1 MSSETMPQKSSTLKK
16 ALNIVLILINL
27 NGAFATYSMYS
38 FDDLQIHERLVI
50 IIGCI
55 LLLLIMIIK
64 EFLVKPLQKR
74 VYFNLFI
81 MSGYILIYIY
91 MYLVW

>member
-1 MSSETMPQKSSTLKK
+1 MNPETMPQKSSMLKK

-27 NGAFATYSMYS
+27 NGAFATYSMSS
-38 FDDLQIHERLVI
+38 FDDLQIHERIVI
-50 IIGCI
+50 FTGSL

-64 EFLVKPLQKR
+64 EFLVKSLQRR

-81 MSGYILIYIY
+81 MLGYILIYIY
-91 MYLVW
+91 MYVVW